1 MQKQICRCS
10 LCLCVC
16 MCKCMQWSRCVGSL
30 CPGVRDLLQW
40 LMGFLCEAP
49 QGAVHNHWARPQ
61 PRQACPSHEE
71 KRKAGRREGGGEN
84 IPSLS
89 FTLSFLPS
97 AHPSCFS
104 LSTFTT
110 TPTHFSLLSL
120 SVGPC
125 PLFNSNCGTST
136 CTRTRAHRRHVK
148 NNFRKHTG
156 KRKKQKCS
164 ERKR

>member
-1 MQKQICRCS
+1 
-10 LCLCVC
+10 
-16 MCKCMQWSRCVGSL
+16 
-30 CPGVRDLLQW
+30 
-40 LMGFLCEAP
+40 MGFLCEAP

-61 PRQACPSHEE
+61 PRQACPSHEG

-104 LSTFTT
+104 LLKLSTFTT
-110 TPTHFSLLSL
+110 TPTLFFLLSL

-125 PLFNSNCGTST
+125 PLLNSNYGTST
-136 CTRTRAHRRHVK
+136 CTLAHAHGHHVK
-148 NNFRKHTG
+148 NTFQKTHRKK
-156 KRKKQKCS
+156 KRKNKSRSALRENDKVNCQHNTGSALKKKAGVRS
-164 ERKR
+164 LL